1 MNAKEAIQA
10 IDDLVFAKQGRWL
23 EEPEKIVL
31 RSAWLDLDYK
41 DTAEKSPYDI
51 NLLQRRVAPKLWVLL
66 TGILGN
72 GEKVTKKRL
81 RGIVEKRIVL
91 ADKESPK
98 WNENADP
105 VGLPI
110 LAGNLPDIFNFYG
123 RTPELAMLKELV
135 AQERC
140 VAIIG
145 TAGIGKSALVA
156 KLIQALRIGSYEF
169 NSFIW
174 KSVSY
179 SPLLTDLVADVLRIL
194 AYSENQELDLPESMQ
209 ARTSKLFE
217 YLRSRRYLVI
227 LDSAES
233 LLQGDRNTSS
243 NPYGNEYAEYGT
255 FFNRVIEEQHQS
267 CFLLTSR
274 EPFVDFNRLQ
284 QKGQPVRTV
293 KLEGLGKEALEI
305 FRSHG
310 LTDEDKWGDL
320 IKTYRG
326 NPLSIKMLSEKIQK
340 FFGGN
345 VEKFLKFQTV
355 LMTDI
360 FQESLDELFE
370 DKGRLTIL
378 EKQIMFYLTE
388 ELIKESRDSIALNE
402 LLNKF
407 KEEQQSEVTT
417 SELLEAIEALYAR
430 SLIEQ
435 KRNDSKEVLLSLEPQ
450 VIKYVCTH
458 ALKLVKNRVD
468 HFQSA

>member
-1 MNAKEAIQA
+1 MNAKEAIRV

-41 DTAEKSPYDI
+41 DIAEKSPYDI

-81 RGIVEKRIVL
+81 RSIIEKQIVL
-91 ADKESPK
+91 ADKEPAE
-98 WNENADP
+98 WNEAAA
-105 VGLPI
+105 GLPI
-110 LAGNLPDIFNFYG
+110 LSGSLPDISNFYG
-123 RTPELAMLKELV
+123 RTPELAMLKELI

-140 VAIIG
+140 VAIVG

-156 KLIQALRIGSYEF
+156 KLVQALRMGSYEF

-179 SPLLTDLVADVLRIL
+179 SPLLTDLVADLLRTL
-194 AYSENQELDLPESMQ
+194 AFSEKEELDLPESIQ

-227 LDSAES
+227 FDSAES

-243 NPYGNEYAEYGT
+243 NAYGKQYAEYGT
-255 FFNRVIEEQHQS
+255 FFNRLIEEQHQS
-267 CFLLTSR
+267 CLLLTSR
-274 EPFVDFNRLQ
+274 EPFIDFNRLQ
-284 QKGQPVRTV
+284 KKGQPVRTV

-305 FRSHG
+305 FRFYG
-310 LTDEDKWGDL
+310 LTDENKWGDL
-320 IKTYRG
+320 IQTYRG
-326 NPLSIKMLSEKIQK
+326 NPLSLKMLAEKIQK
-340 FFGGN
+340 FFGGSVKN
-345 VEKFLKFQTV
+345 FLNFQTV

-370 DKGRLTIL
+370 ERGRLTIL
-378 EKQIMFYLTE
+378 EKQIMFHLTE
-388 ELIKESRDSIALNE
+388 ELTKESGNLITLNG
-402 LLNKF
+402 LLREF
-407 KEEQQSEVTT
+407 KDRQQNEVTT
-417 SELLEAIEALYAR
+417 SEVLEAIEALYAR

-435 KRNDSKEVLLSLEPQ
+435 EITDSKEVLLSLEPQ
-450 VIKYVCTH
+450 VIKYVCTY
-458 ALKLVKNRVD
+458 ALKLVQNTVYDFK
-468 HFQSA
+468 SA

>member
-41 DTAEKSPYDI
+41 DIAEKSPYDI

-72 GEKVTKKRL
+72 GEKVSKKRL
-81 RGIVEKRIVL
+81 RGIVEKQILL
-91 ADKESPK
+91 ADKKTEK
-98 WNENADP
+98 WNEAAA
-105 VGLPI
+105 GLPT
-110 LAGNLPDIFNFYG
+110 LAGNLPNISNFYG
-123 RTPELAMLKELV
+123 RTPELAMLKELI

-140 VAIIG
+140 VAIVG
-145 TAGIGKSALVA
+145 AAGIGKSALIA
-156 KLIQALRIGSYEF
+156 KLVQALRVGSYEF

-179 SPLLTDLVADVLRIL
+179 SPLLTDLVADLLRIL
-194 AYSENQELDLPESMQ
+194 AYPENQEIDLPESIQ
-209 ARTSKLFE
+209 ARTSKLFD
-217 YLRSRRYLVI
+217 YLRSRRCLVI

-233 LLQGDRNTSS
+233 LLQGDRNTDS
-243 NPYGNEYAEYGT
+243 NAYGKQYAEYGS

-267 CFLLTSR
+267 CLLLTSR
-274 EPFVDFNRLQ
+274 EPFIDFNRLQ
-284 QKGQPVRTV
+284 KKGQPVRTV

-305 FRSHG
+305 FRLYG
-310 LTDEDKWGDL
+310 LTNEEKWGDL
-320 IKTYRG
+320 IQTYRG
-326 NPLSIKMLSEKIQK
+326 NPLSLKMLAEKIQK

-345 VEKFLKFQTV
+345 VKDFLDFQTV

-360 FQESLDELFE
+360 LQESLDELFE
-370 DKGRLTIL
+370 EKGRLTVL

-388 ELIKESRDSIALNE
+388 ELAQESVNSIALSE
-402 LLNKF
+402 LLKDF
-407 KEEQQSEVTT
+407 KNRQKCEVTT
-417 SELLEAIEALYAR
+417 SEVLEAIEALYAR

-435 KRNDSKEVLLSLEPQ
+435 ERNDSKEVLLSLEPQ
-450 VIKYVCTH
+450 VIKYVCTY
-458 ALKLVKNRVD
+458 ALKLVQNTVYDFK
-468 HFQSA
+468 SA

>member
-41 DTAEKSPYDI
+41 DIAEKSAYDI

-81 RGIVEKRIVL
+81 RGIVEKQIL
-91 ADKESPK
+91 IAD
-98 WNENADP
+98 NEPAKCNEPAA
-105 VGLPI
+105 VLPI
-110 LAGNLPDIFNFYG
+110 LAGNLPDISNFYG
-123 RTPELAMLKELV
+123 RTPELAMLKELI

-140 VAIIG
+140 VTIVGA
-145 TAGIGKSALVA
+145 AGIGKSALVA
-156 KLIQALRIGSYEF
+156 KLIQTLRMGSYEF

-179 SPLLTDLVADVLRIL
+179 SPLLTDLVADLLRIF
-194 AYSENQELDLPESMQ
+194 AYSENQELDLPESTQ
-209 ARTSKLFE
+209 ARISKLFD
-217 YLRSRRYLVI
+217 YLRSQRCLLI

-233 LLQGDRNTSS
+233 FLRGDRSTNS
-243 NPYGNEYAEYGT
+243 NAYGKQYAEYGT
-255 FFNRVIEEQHQS
+255 FFNRIIEEQHQS
-267 CFLLTSR
+267 CLLLTSR
-274 EPFVDFNRLQ
+274 EPFIDFNRLQ
-284 QKGQPVRTV
+284 NKGQPVRTI

-305 FRSHG
+305 FRLYR
-310 LTDEDKWGDL
+310 LTNEDKWGDL
-320 IKTYRG
+320 IQTYRG
-326 NPLSIKMLSEKIQK
+326 NPLSLKMLAEKIQS

-345 VEKFLKFQTV
+345 VKDFLDFQTV

-370 DKGRLTIL
+370 EKGRLTIL
-378 EKQIMFYLTE
+378 EKQIIFHLTE
-388 ELIKESRDSIALNE
+388 ELTQESVNSIALSE
-402 LLNKF
+402 LLKNF
-407 KEEQQSEVTT
+407 KEKQKSKVTT
-417 SELLEAIEALYAR
+417 SEVLEAIEGLYAR

-435 KRNDSKEVLLSLEPQ
+435 QRNDNREVLLSLEPQ
-450 VIKYVCTH
+450 IVKYICTY
-458 ALKLVKNRVD
+458 ALKLVQNTVCDFK
-468 HFQSA
+468 SA

>member
-1 MNAKEAIQA
+1 MNAKEAIQV

-41 DTAEKSPYDI
+41 DIAEKSPYDI

-81 RGIVEKRIVL
+81 RGIVEKQIVL
-91 ADKESPK
+91 ADKEPAE
-98 WNENADP
+98 WNEAV

-110 LAGNLPDIFNFYG
+110 LSGSLPDISNFYG
-123 RTPELAMLKELV
+123 RTPELAMLKELI

-140 VAIIG
+140 VVIVG

-156 KLIQALRIGSYEF
+156 KLVQALRMGSYEF

-179 SPLLTDLVADVLRIL
+179 SPLLTDLVGDLLRTL
-194 AYSENQELDLPESMQ
+194 ACLEKEELDLPESIQ

-217 YLRSRRYLVI
+217 YLRSRRYLIVF
-227 LDSAES
+227 DSAEG

-243 NPYGNEYAEYGT
+243 NAYGKQYAEYGT
-255 FFNRVIEEQHQS
+255 FFNRLIEEQHQS
-267 CFLLTSR
+267 CLLLTSR
-274 EPFVDFNRLQ
+274 EPFIDFNRLQ
-284 QKGQPVRTV
+284 KKGQPVRSV

-305 FRSHG
+305 FRFHG
-310 LTDEDKWGDL
+310 LTDENKWRDL

-326 NPLSIKMLSEKIQK
+326 NPLSLKMLAEKIQN

-345 VEKFLKFQTV
+345 VSNFLKFQTV

-360 FQESLDELFE
+360 FQESLDELFQE
-370 DKGRLTIL
+370 RGRLTIL
-378 EKQIMFYLTE
+378 EKQIMFHLTE
-388 ELIKESRDSIALNE
+388 ELTKESGNLITLNG
-402 LLNKF
+402 LLREF
-407 KEEQQSEVTT
+407 KDRPQNEVTT
-417 SELLEAIEALYAR
+417 SEVLEAIEGLYAR

-435 KRNDSKEVLLSLEPQ
+435 EITDSKEVLLSLEPQ
-450 VIKYVCTH
+450 VIKYVCTY
-458 ALKLVKNRVD
+458 ALKLVQNTVYDFK
-468 HFQSA
+468 SA

>member
-1 MNAKEAIQA
+1 MNAKEAIQI
-10 IDDLVFAKQGRWL
+10 IDDLVFGKQGRWL

-41 DTAEKSPYDI
+41 DVAENSLYDI

-81 RGIVEKRIVL
+81 RGIVEKQIVL
-91 ADKESPK
+91 PDKEPAK
-98 WNENADP
+98 WNEAAGD
-105 VGLPI
+105 LPI
-110 LAGNLPDIFNFYG
+110 LTGNLPEISNFYG
-123 RTPELAMLKELV
+123 RTPELAMLKELI

-156 KLIQALRIGSYEF
+156 KLVQALRMGSYEF
-169 NSFIW
+169 NGFIW
-174 KSVSY
+174 KSISY
-179 SPLLTDLVADVLRIL
+179 SPLLTDLVADLLRIL
-194 AYSENQELDLPESMQ
+194 AYSEKQELDLPESIQ
-209 ARTSKLFE
+209 ARISKLFD

-243 NPYGNEYAEYGT
+243 NAYGKHYAEYGT

-274 EPFVDFNRLQ
+274 EPFIDFNRLQ
-284 QKGQPVRTV
+284 KKGQPVRTL

-305 FRSHG
+305 FRFHG

-320 IKTYRG
+320 IQTYRG
-326 NPLSIKMLSEKIQK
+326 NPLSLNILADKIQK
-340 FFGGN
+340 ICGGS
-345 VEKFLKFQTV
+345 VEKFLNFQTV

-360 FQESLDELFE
+360 FQDSLDELFE

-378 EKQIMFYLTE
+378 EKQIMFHLAEQLT
-388 ELIKESRDSIALNE
+388 KESGNSIE
-402 LLNKF
+402 LTGLLKQF
-407 KEEQQSEVTT
+407 KERQQNEVTT
-417 SELLEAIEALYAR
+417 SEVLEAIEALYTR

-435 KRNDSKEVLLSLEPQ
+435 EINDSKEVLLSLEPQ
-450 VIKYVCTH
+450 VIKYVCSY
-458 ALKLVKNRVD
+458 ALKLVQNTVYDFK
-468 HFQSA
+468 SA